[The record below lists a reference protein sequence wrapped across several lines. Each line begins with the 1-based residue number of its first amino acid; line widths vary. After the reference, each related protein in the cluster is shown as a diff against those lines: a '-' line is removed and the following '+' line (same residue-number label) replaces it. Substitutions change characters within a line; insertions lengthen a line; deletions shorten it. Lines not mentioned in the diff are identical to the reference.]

1 MSNLIIFK
9 LPWIEAPAPPE
20 DWCCGPL
27 AEWDILSAGEDS
39 ESGGTGANR
48 GKVWLATLNPQ
59 QHLKIIKKKYYLH
72 QLTKVLCMS
81 SSSSFWLLRVE
92 SLNFSQAITW
102 LHSQQPSTRG
112 HVEHIS
118 IYNFTK
124 EKTLRTHIRHLVPT
138 SIQLTWE
145 YSTWLLMDDDWFDQN
160 FVAN

>member
-1 MSNLIIFK
+1 MIVL
-9 LPWIEAPAPPE
+9 LPWVEAPAPPE

-59 QHLKIIKKKYYLH
+59 QHLKIIKKFIIFINWSSCSTWP
-72 QLTKVLCMS
+72 LTLVFGCCELSHVIFLKLK
-81 SSSSFWLLRVE
+81 
-92 SLNFSQAITW
+92 ITW
-102 LHSQQPSTRG
+102 LNSQQPKTRE
-112 HVEHIS
+112 HVAHIS

-124 EKTLRTHIRHLVPT
+124 ERTLRTHIRHLVPGT
-138 SIQLTWE
+138 SIQLTWF
-145 YSTWLLMDDDWFDQN
+145 LMNDDWFDQN